1 MVKCAVI
8 IVAAGRG
15 HRFGGEMPKQYRN
28 LNGRAVLRHSLGVF
42 CAHPSV
48 SCVRTVIH
56 PDDEALY
63 NAAAE
68 GLPVLAPVYGGATRQ
83 DSVRLGLESLKD
95 EAPDIVLIHD
105 GARPFV
111 DFGIINRVI
120 DRAEKGDGAVPA
132 LPVTDTIKTAVKTP
146 EGALKIEKTVDRSA
160 LWRVQ
165 TPQAFPFKDI
175 LDAHEKAKGR
185 ELTDDAAVAEEA
197 GLSVILVKGTEEN
210 IKITTSDDLTRAEER
225 CSQKLPDIRTA
236 TGFDVHKFEEGSFV
250 TLCNVKVPH
259 DMGLNGH
266 SDADVALH
274 ALTDALLGAA
284 GSGDIGLHFP
294 PSDNKW
300 KGADSAQ
307 FLQYAVSLVKGLGGK
322 ILNADVTLICE
333 RPKIGPY
340 RLQMTE
346 RLSELLEISASRIS
360 IKATTTEK
368 LGFTGR
374 KEGIAAQACVSVAF

>member
-42 CAHPSV
+42 CAHPAV

-68 GLPVLAPVYGGATRQ
+68 GLPVLPPVYGGATRQ

-132 LPVTDTIKTAVKTP
+132 LPVTDTIKTVVKTP
-146 EGALKIEKTVDRSA
+146 EGTLKIEKTVDRSA

-175 LDAHEKAKGR
+175 LNAHEKAKGR

>member
-42 CAHPSV
+42 CAHPAV

-68 GLPVLAPVYGGATRQ
+68 GLPVLPPVYGGATRQ

-175 LDAHEKAKGR
+175 LNAHEKAKGR
-185 ELTDDAAVAEEA
+185 ELTDDAAVAEES

-210 IKITTSDDLTRAEER
+210 IKITTSDDLSRAEER

>member
-42 CAHPSV
+42 CAHPAV

-146 EGALKIEKTVDRSA
+146 EGVLKIEKTVDRSA

-225 CSQKLPDIRTA
+225 SSQKLPDIRTA

>member
-15 HRFGGEMPKQYRN
+15 HRFGGEIPKQYRI
-28 LNGRAVLRHSLGVF
+28 LGGQAVLRRTLGIF

-48 SCVRTVIH
+48 TAVRAVIH

-63 NAAAE
+63 KVAAE
-68 GLPVLAPVYGGATRQ
+68 GLPLLPPVHGGETRQ
-83 DSVRLGLESLKD
+83 DSVRLGLESLKE

-111 DFGIINRVI
+111 DFGVISRVI
-120 DRAEKGDGAVPA
+120 AAASNGVGAVPA
-132 LPVTDTIKTAVKTP
+132 LPVTDTVKTAVKTAD
-146 EGALKIEKTVDRSA
+146 GTLKIEKTVDRSA

-165 TPQAFPFKDI
+165 TPQGFPYEALFK
-175 LDAHEKAKGR
+175 AHQQAKGR

-197 GLSVILVKGTEEN
+197 GLPVILVKGAEEN
-210 IKITTSDDLTRAEER
+210 VKITTAEDLERAEEGFA
-225 CSQKLPDIRTA
+225 SETHDVRTA

-259 DMGLNGH
+259 DKGLNGH

-274 ALTDALLGAA
+274 ALTDALLGTI
-284 GSGDIGLHFP
+284 GSGDIGSHFP
-294 PSDNKW
+294 PSDDKW
-300 KGADSAQ
+300 KGADSAR
-307 FLQYAVSLVKGLGGK
+307 FVEYAMSLIRGLGGK
-322 ILNADVTLICE
+322 VLNADVTLICE
-333 RPKIGPY
+333 RPKIGAY

-346 RLSELLEISASRIS
+346 RLSELLNVSASRIS
-360 IKATTTEK
+360 VKATTTEK

-374 KEGIAAQACVSVAF
+374 KEGIAAQACVTVSF

>member
-28 LNGRAVLRHSLGVF
+28 LKGRAVLRHSLGVF

-63 NAAAE
+63 NTAAE

-146 EGALKIEKTVDRSA
+146 EGVLKIEKTVDRSA

-225 CSQKLPDIRTA
+225 SSQKLPDIRTA

>member
-42 CAHPSV
+42 CAHPAV

-225 CSQKLPDIRTA
+225 SSQKLPDIRTA

>member
-42 CAHPSV
+42 CAHPAV

-146 EGALKIEKTVDRSA
+146 EGVLKIEKTVDRSA

>member
-42 CAHPSV
+42 CAHPAV

-68 GLPVLAPVYGGATRQ
+68 GLPVLPPVYGGATRQ

>member
-42 CAHPSV
+42 CAHPAV

-374 KEGIAAQACVSVAF
+374 KEGIAAQACVSIAF

>member
-146 EGALKIEKTVDRSA
+146 EGVLKIEKTVDRSA

-374 KEGIAAQACVSVAF
+374 KEGIAAQACVSIAF

>member
-42 CAHPSV
+42 CAHPAV

-68 GLPVLAPVYGGATRQ
+68 GLPVLPPVYGGATRQ

-146 EGALKIEKTVDRSA
+146 EGALKIEKTIDRSA

-175 LDAHEKAKGR
+175 LNAHEKAKGR

>member
-42 CAHPSV
+42 CAHPAV

-146 EGALKIEKTVDRSA
+146 EGVLKIEKTVDRSA

-300 KGADSAQ
+300 KGSDSAQ

>member
-42 CAHPSV
+42 CAHPAV

-146 EGALKIEKTVDRSA
+146 EGVLKIEKTVDRSA

-333 RPKIGPY
+333 HPKIGPY

>member
-42 CAHPSV
+42 CAHPAV

-68 GLPVLAPVYGGATRQ
+68 GLPVLPPVYGGATRQ

-120 DRAEKGDGAVPA
+120 NRAEKGDGAVPA
-132 LPVTDTIKTAVKTP
+132 LPVTDTIKTVVKTP
-146 EGALKIEKTVDRSA
+146 EGTLKIEKTVDRSA

-175 LDAHEKAKGR
+175 LNAHEKAKGR

>member
-1 MVKCAVI
+1 
-8 IVAAGRG
+8 
-15 HRFGGEMPKQYRN
+15 MPKQYRN

-42 CAHPSV
+42 CAHPAV

-146 EGALKIEKTVDRSA
+146 EGVLKIEKTVDRSA

>member
-42 CAHPSV
+42 CAHPAV

-83 DSVRLGLESLKD
+83 DSVRLGLKSLKD

-146 EGALKIEKTVDRSA
+146 EGVLKIEKTVDRSA

>member
-42 CAHPSV
+42 CAHPAV

-68 GLPVLAPVYGGATRQ
+68 GLPVLPPVYGGATRQ

-146 EGALKIEKTVDRSA
+146 EGTLKIEKTVDRSA

-175 LDAHEKAKGR
+175 LNAHEKAKGR

-210 IKITTSDDLTRAEER
+210 IKITTSDDLSRAEER

>member
-42 CAHPSV
+42 CAHPAV

-68 GLPVLAPVYGGATRQ
+68 GLPVLPPVYGGATRQ
-83 DSVRLGLESLKD
+83 DSVRLGLESLKN

-120 DRAEKGDGAVPA
+120 NRAEKGDGAVPA
-132 LPVTDTIKTAVKTP
+132 LPVTDTIKTVVKTP
-146 EGALKIEKTVDRSA
+146 EGTLKIEKTVDRSA

-175 LDAHEKAKGR
+175 LNAHEKAKGR

>member
-42 CAHPSV
+42 CAHPAV

-68 GLPVLAPVYGGATRQ
+68 GLPVLPPVYGGATRQ

-175 LDAHEKAKGR
+175 LNAHEKAKGR

-307 FLQYAVSLVKGLGGK
+307 FLQYAVSLLKGLGGK

>member
-28 LNGRAVLRHSLGVF
+28 LNGRAVLRHSLGIF
-42 CAHPSV
+42 CAHPAV

-68 GLPVLAPVYGGATRQ
+68 GLPVLPPVYGGATRQ

-120 DRAEKGDGAVPA
+120 NRAEKGDGAVPA
-132 LPVTDTIKTAVKTP
+132 LPVTDTIKTVVKTP
-146 EGALKIEKTVDRSA
+146 EGTLKIEKTVDRSA

-175 LDAHEKAKGR
+175 LNAHEKAKGR

>member
-42 CAHPSV
+42 CAHPAV

-146 EGALKIEKTVDRSA
+146 EGVLKIEKTVDRSA

-374 KEGIAAQACVSVAF
+374 KEGIAAQACVSIAF